1 MKATREQVLAMAR
14 KAGFLKRE
22 IELQR
27 ASIEYLAELAQQFT
41 LDQLMAQ
48 GSAAYVNPKD
58 DHQIDVLNWGSWT
71 PLYRIPETLE

>member
-27 ASIEYLAELAQQFT
+27 ASIDYLVELAQQFA
-41 LDQLMAQ
+41 LDQLRAN
-48 GSAAYVNPKD
+48 AKTYND
-58 DHQIDVLNWGSWT
+58 CDTTYFEL
-71 PLYRIPETLE
+71 PETLE